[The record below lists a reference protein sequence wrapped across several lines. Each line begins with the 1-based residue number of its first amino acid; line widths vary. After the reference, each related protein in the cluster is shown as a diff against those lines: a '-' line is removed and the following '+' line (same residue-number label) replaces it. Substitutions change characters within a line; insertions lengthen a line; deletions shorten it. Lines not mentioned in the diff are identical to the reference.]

1 MSGSARLGFHVVWGG
16 KPEGVEEGV
25 REVAAIAEAMSKE
38 DTFLSCDL
46 HRDAN
51 DPNVFTLYERW
62 AEPDVETFLARQ
74 DKPYRREYETKLPR
88 SEEHTSELQ
97 SLMRI
102 SYAVFCLKKTK
113 THKQKNNNKQT

>member
-16 KPEGVEEGV
+16 KPEGVEEGL
-25 REVAAIAEAMSKE
+25 REVAAIADAMSEE

-46 HRDAN
+46 HRDAS

-74 DKPYRREYETKLPR
+74 DKPYRREYEAKLP
-88 SEEHTSELQ
+88 ELLQ
-97 SLMRI
+97 GPREPQVLVPLRRWSRP
-102 SYAVFCLKKTK
+102 A
-113 THKQKNNNKQT
+113 

>member
-1 MSGSARLGFHVVWGG
+1 MSAPVPLVFHVVLRV
-16 KPEGVEEGV
+16 KPERVDDWL
-25 REVAAIAEAMSKE
+25 REVAAVADAMSEE

-74 DKPYRREYETKLPR
+74 DKPYRREYEAKLP
-88 SEEHTSELQ
+88 ELLQ
-97 SLMRI
+97 DPREPQVLVPLRRWSR
-102 SYAVFCLKKTK
+102 
-113 THKQKNNNKQT
+113 

>member
-1 MSGSARLGFHVVWGG
+1 MSAPTPLVFHVVLRV
-16 KPEGVEEGV
+16 KPERVDDWL
-25 REVAAIAEAMSKE
+25 REVAAIAEAMSEE

-74 DKPYRREYETKLPR
+74 DKPYRREYEAKLPDL
-88 SEEHTSELQ
+88 LQ
-97 SLMRI
+97 GPREPQVLVPLRQWSRP
-102 SYAVFCLKKTK
+102 A
-113 THKQKNNNKQT
+113 

>member
-1 MSGSARLGFHVVWGG
+1 MSAPVPLVFHVVLRV
-16 KPEGVEEGV
+16 KPQRVDDWL

-74 DKPYRREYETKLPR
+74 DKPYRREYEAKLP
-88 SEEHTSELQ
+88 ELLQ
-97 SLMRI
+97 GPREPQVLVPLRRWPRP
-102 SYAVFCLKKTK
+102 A
-113 THKQKNNNKQT
+113 